1 MNTLSLLRSGKLA
14 GIKRLDLSCGLT
26 HFPEE
31 IYDLAESLEILNLS
45 GNALS
50 SLPDDLSRLHHLKV
64 IFCSDNQFKH
74 VPEVLGQCRNL
85 QMIGFKANQIHTL
98 SADSLPASLRWL
110 ILTDN
115 RLCVLPVELGRC
127 DRLQKLMLAGNR
139 LCDLPGEMAA
149 CRNMELLRISA
160 NRFESLPN
168 WLLSLPRLAWL
179 AFAGNPFADVHEAA
193 SVQRREIALVQWQGL
208 TLQHKLGEGAS
219 GVIHQAQWQQAD
231 GLRPVAL
238 KLFKGQVTSDG
249 LPRSEKA
256 ASIAAGLHPNL
267 IAATGKLSGHP
278 EGRAGLVMPLVDAD
292 FKNLAGPPSL
302 ESCTRD
308 IYPQDTKFT
317 LTTVISMA
325 RGVAAAVE
333 YLHGQGILHGDL
345 YAHNMLWNARGDCL
359 LGDFGAAS
367 FVSDGHQAQAL
378 QRIEVRAY
386 ACFLEELLERCTV
399 SEKSQS
405 TIEILWELQ
414 RRCGQSES
422 AARPVF
428 TEISEIL
435 KGLQEIVQ

>member
-1 MNTLSLLRSGKLA
+1 MNTLALLRSGKLA

-31 IYDLAESLEILNLS
+31 IFELAESLEILNLS

-64 IFCSDNQFKH
+64 IFCSDNQFNH

-98 SADSLPASLRWL
+98 PADSLPASLRWL

-115 RLCVLPVELGRC
+115 RLNVLPVELGRC

-139 LCDLPGEMAA
+139 LCDLPGEMGA
-149 CRNMELLRISA
+149 CRNLELLRISA

-193 SVQRREIALVQWQGL
+193 LVQRREIALVQWQGL
-208 TLQHKLGEGAS
+208 ALQHKLGEGAS

-231 GLRPVAL
+231 GLRPVAV

-308 IYPQDTKFT
+308 IYPQNTKFT
-317 LTTVISMA
+317 LKTVISMA

-333 YLHGQGILHGDL
+333 YLHQQGILHGDL

-367 FVSDGHQAQAL
+367 FISDGHQAQAL
-378 QRIEVRAY
+378 QRIEARAY
-386 ACFLEELLERCTV
+386 ACFLEELLEHCAV
-399 SEKSQS
+399 SAQSQS
-405 TIEILWELQ
+405 IIEILWELQ
-414 RRCGQSES
+414 RRCGQSEP